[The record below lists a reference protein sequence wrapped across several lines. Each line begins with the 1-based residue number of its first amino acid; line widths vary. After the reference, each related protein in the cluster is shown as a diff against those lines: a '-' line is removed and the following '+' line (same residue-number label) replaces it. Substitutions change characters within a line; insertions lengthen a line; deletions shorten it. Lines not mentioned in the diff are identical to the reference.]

1 MSIGCGANLFGTKSQ
16 FIKTNGGDF
25 IAVDGSNTRERLIL
39 SDLRIPYKQILKS
52 RIILKTGQINY
63 LLNHLGL
70 GDNATYLCMKAI
82 YDVKS
87 VIEADRYVNWSYY
100 DDLTRVNHFSDMMVL
115 TGNSANRIPQLYLTN
130 PSIKYPVYIDVMVG
144 VIDDSYSVFT
154 DTTNQSGTTF
164 VNLNYTDIHSHV
176 VGESLVINDKSSPVK
191 PLIYI
196 RLSDINSIERSG
208 QILIIDDSSLG
219 IIFLQF
225 LTENDTFQAH
235 SLLNYI
241 LEHPSTNIDTLSPV
255 SDSIDPVL
263 YFYSHVGASAS
274 LDYIAFN
281 GATVSVPYD
290 TSDGFTF
297 STTISLTQSGT
308 ASGTVIDKSQLI
320 YLLIDE
326 ISDNRDGTMS
336 IIPSNLIISG
346 TAGNID
352 NILHPGTYS
361 VAFNFSDIAH
371 NYLDGVIVNLNITT

>member
-1 MSIGCGANLFGTKSQ
+1 MSVVCSGNLFGNRSQ

-25 IAVDGSNTRERLIL
+25 IATEASNIKERIVL
-39 SDLRIPYKQILKS
+39 SDLRMPYKQILKS
-52 RIILKTGQINY
+52 RVILKTGQANY

-70 GDNATYLCMKAI
+70 GDNATFLCIKAV
-82 YDVKS
+82 YDSKA

-100 DDLTRVNHFSDMMVL
+100 DDLTRINSFADMMVL
-115 TGNSANRIPQLYLTN
+115 TGNSTNRIPQLYLTN
-130 PSIKYPVYIDVMVG
+130 PSTKYPVYIDVMVG
-144 VIDDSYSVFT
+144 VIDDNYSIFT

-176 VGESLVINDKSSPVK
+176 VGESIVINDKSDPVK

-235 SLLNYI
+235 SLLNYV
-241 LEHPSTNIDTLSPV
+241 LQHPSTDIDTLSPV

-263 YFYSHVGASAS
+263 YFYDMIG
-274 LDYIAFN
+274 DEYISFN
-281 GATVSVPYD
+281 GATAGVPYD
-290 TSDGFTF
+290 TTDGFTF
-297 STTISLTQSGT
+297 STSISLTSFGT
-308 ASGTVIDKSQLI
+308 ASGYIDKSQLI
-320 YLLIDE
+320 YLLIDG

-346 TAGNID
+346 TAGNIN
-352 NILHPGTYS
+352 NILNTGSYS
-361 VAFNFSDIAH
+361 VTFNFSDIAH
-371 NYLDGVIVNLNITT
+371 NYLDGVIVNLDITA